1 MDEIVKILDQYH
13 VDDFDDVLINIVKTI
28 VEQRELR
35 MAEEEAWINY

>member
-35 MAEEEAWINY
+35 MAEEAA

>member
-1 MDEIVKILDQYH
+1 MDEIVEILDQYH

-35 MAEEEAWINY
+35 MAEEEA

>member
-1 MDEIVKILDQYH
+1 MEEIVKILDQHH

-35 MAEEEAWINY
+35 MAEEEA